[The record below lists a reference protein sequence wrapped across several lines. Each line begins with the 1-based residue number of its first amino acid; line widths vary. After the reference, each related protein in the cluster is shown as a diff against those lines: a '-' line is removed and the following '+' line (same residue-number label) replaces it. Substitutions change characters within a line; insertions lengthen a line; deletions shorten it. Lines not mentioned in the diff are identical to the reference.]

1 MNGENKCILIL
12 IIIYVKFALLKVCFL
27 VLMIRWLEKLLKR
40 FIEVY
45 FVEIFEIE
53 MNIIGLKIFF

>member
-1 MNGENKCILIL
+1 MNGENKCILML

-45 FVEIFEIE
+45 FVEKFEIE

>member
-12 IIIYVKFALLKVCFL
+12 IIIYVKFVLLKVCFL

-45 FVEIFEIE
+45 FVEKFEIE

>member
-45 FVEIFEIE
+45 FVEKFEIE

>member
-12 IIIYVKFALLKVCFL
+12 IIIYVKFAILKVCFL

-45 FVEIFEIE
+45 FVEKFEIE